1 MRKLTILGATGSI
14 GSSTLAVAAQN
25 PHLFEVV
32 ALAAGSNSQKM
43 FELCQQW
50 KPKYVAMASE
60 SAATELSVVLKQH
73 NIPTEVLAGASGMS
87 QIAALDEVDTVMA
100 AIVGAA
106 GLLPTMAAV
115 KAGKRILL
123 ANKEA
128 WSCLGRCL

>member
-1 MRKLTILGATGSI
+1 MEA
-14 GSSTLAVAAQN
+14 
-25 PHLFEVV
+25 
-32 ALAAGSNSQKM
+32 
-43 FELCQQW
+43 
-50 KPKYVAMASE
+50 KYVAMASE

-123 ANKEA
+123 ANKEVGHVWA
-128 WSCLGRCL
+128 DVYRRLSAVWCRTIAGRQ

>member
-25 PHLFEVV
+25 PHLFEVF

-43 FELCQQW
+43 FELCQRW
-50 KPKYVAMASE
+50 KPKYAAMASE
-60 SAATELSVVLKQH
+60 SAASELAVLLKQH
-73 NIPTEVLAGASGMS
+73 NIPTTVLAGVEGMC
-87 QIAALDEVDTVMA
+87 QVAALDEVDTVMA

-106 GLLPTMAAV
+106 GLLPTMAGV

-123 ANKEA
+123 ANKEEI
-128 WSCLGRCL
+128 GRAHV